1 MRDKYKTIQ
10 LIAVLTYSLLA
21 IVMLILGMALGI
33 LT

>member
-1 MRDKYKTIQ
+1 MKDKYNTIQ

-21 IVMLILGMALGI
+21 IGMLILGMALGI

>member
-1 MRDKYKTIQ
+1 MNNKTIQ

-21 IVMLILGMALGI
+21 IGMLMIGIYLGI

>member
-1 MRDKYKTIQ
+1 MKDKYKIIQ

-21 IVMLILGMALGI
+21 IGMLMLGIALGI